1 MTQQSALST
10 RFPALAKVGNWPK
23 PVQLGALAAVIA
35 LVIVLAL
42 WSQGPDYRTLFSNI
56 DDQDGG
62 AIVTALGQMNVPYQ
76 FSDNGRTILVPA
88 DKVYRTRMQLASQGL
103 PRSGEAGFELLDK
116 TRFGAS
122 QFTEQ
127 ITYQRALEGELA
139 RSIEAIN
146 AIKKAR
152 VHLAIPHQSLFV
164 RDRQTPT
171 ASVMVTLYPGRALS
185 PSQVSAVTWLVSSS
199 VPNLPAD
206 HVSIVDENGHLLTTA
221 TGEAGDDA
229 TRRTLAA
236 DIEQRAVQRVLS
248 ILTPLVGAGNVRA
261 QATADVDFTQR
272 EQTSE
277 TYGPNQKPG
286 EAAVRSKQ
294 LSASTQ
300 NGVNPPEGVPGAL
313 TNQAPANATADIE
326 APRVSNRGR
335 RDTARDRRAAPPARQ
350 PNTPQSRQATQAQEE
365 ASRGPASARHDET
378 INYEVDHTID
388 HVKNPV
394 GTLRRLSV
402 AVVVNY
408 HDGKGGKPEP
418 LGQSEM
424 TKINE
429 LVRQAVGFSAARGD
443 TISVV
448 NSPFS
453 ANAQD
458 QLPPWKD
465 PYYLDLALQAG
476 RYLLVLIVILL
487 IWRRVL
493 KPLAR
498 NAAESWQKPLPQA
511 GGGGGGAD
519 ARDDDEA
526 ARKRESEINRY
537 EDNLNVARTM
547 ADKDPRAVAMVLR
560 SWMEKHGSH

>member
-1 MTQQSALST
+1 MNQQSLLT
-10 RFPALAKVGNWPK
+10 RFPALAKVGNWPR
-23 PVQLGALAAVIA
+23 PVQLGAVAAVIA
-35 LVIVLAL
+35 LIIVLAL
-42 WSQGPDYRTLFSNI
+42 WSQGPDYRVLFSNI

-103 PRSGEAGFELLDK
+103 PRAGEAGFELLDK

-171 ASVMVTLYPGRALS
+171 ASVLATLYPGRSLS
-185 PSQVSAVTWLVSSS
+185 PSQVSAITWLVSSS

-206 HVSIVDENGHLLTTA
+206 HVSIVDENGHLLTSP
-221 TGEAGDDA
+221 TGEAGADA
-229 TRRTLAA
+229 TQRSLAA
-236 DIEQRAVQRVLS
+236 DIEQRTVQRVLS
-248 ILTPLVGAGNVRA
+248 ILTPLVGTGNVRA

-272 EQTSE
+272 EKTSE
-277 TYGPNQKPG
+277 TYGPNQEPG
-286 EAAVRSKQ
+286 QAAVRSKQ
-294 LSASTQ
+294 TSASTQ
-300 NGVNPPEGVPGAL
+300 NGVKPPEGVPGAL
-313 TNQAPANATADIE
+313 TNQAPVNATANI
-326 APRVSNRGR
+326 V
-335 RDTARDRRAAPPARQ
+335 APPA
-350 PNTPQSRQATQAQEE
+350 
-365 ASRGPASARHDET
+365 ASRGRGNTARAGNNTQPAPTQQAPAQRAAQDEAGSGPSSARHDET

-388 HVKNPV
+388 HVKDPV

-408 HDGKGGKPEP
+408 HEGKDGKPEP
-418 LGQSEM
+418 LGTAEM
-424 TKINE
+424 TKIND
-429 LVRQAVGFSAARGD
+429 LVRQAVGFSPARGD

-453 ANAQD
+453 SASQD
-458 QLPPWKD
+458 YLPPWKD
-465 PYYLDLALQAG
+465 PYYLGLAMQAG
-476 RYLLVLIVILL
+476 RYLLVLIVIWL

-493 KPLAR
+493 RPLVR
-498 NAAESWQKPLPQA
+498 DTTESWQRREALASGANAKP
-511 GGGGGGAD
+511 GED
-519 ARDDDEA
+519 EEA
-526 ARKRESEINRY
+526 ARQRASEINRY
-537 EDNLNVARTM
+537 EENLDVARTM
-547 ADKDPRAVAMVLR
+547 AGKDPRAVAMVLR
-560 SWMEKHGSH
+560 SWMEKNGNR

>member
-1 MTQQSALST
+1 MTQQSVLLA
-10 RFPALAKVGNWPK
+10 RVPVLAKIGNWPK
-23 PVQLGALAAVIA
+23 PLQLGAVAAVVALIIA
-35 LVIVLAL
+35 LAL
-42 WSQGPDYRTLFSNI
+42 WSQGPDYRVLFSNL

-76 FSDNGRTILVPA
+76 FSDNGRSILVPA

-171 ASVMVTLYPGRALS
+171 ASVMITLYPGRSLS

-206 HVSIVDENGHLLTTA
+206 HVSIVDENGHLLTPPN
-221 TGEAGDDA
+221 GEAGDDA

-236 DIEQRAVQRVLS
+236 SIEQRTVQRVLS
-248 ILTPLVGAGNVRA
+248 ILTPLVGTGNVRA

-277 TYGPNQKPG
+277 TYGPNQGPG
-286 EAAVRSKQ
+286 QAAVRSKQ
-294 LSASTQ
+294 TSSSTQ
-300 NGVNPPEGVPGAL
+300 NGVRPPEGVPGAL

-326 APRVSNRGR
+326 APRVNERGRSDTTRGR
-335 RDTARDRRAAPPARQ
+335 RPPQAARQARETQPRQPAPAR
-350 PNTPQSRQATQAQEE
+350 NDTPE
-365 ASRGPASARHDET
+365 GPSSARHDQT

-388 HVKNPV
+388 HIKNPV

-408 HDGKGGKPEP
+408 RQGKDGKPEP
-418 LGQSEM
+418 LAPAEM
-424 TKINE
+424 EKIND
-429 LVRQAVGFSAARGD
+429 LVRQAAGLSTARGD

-448 NSPFS
+448 NSPFN
-453 ANAQD
+453 AAAQD
-458 QLPPWKD
+458 HLPPWKD
-465 PYYLDLALQAG
+465 PYYLSLAMEAG

-493 KPLAR
+493 RPLVR
-498 NAAESWQKPLPQA
+498 NAAESLQKPALQAA
-511 GGGGGGAD
+511 GGTGAGTD
-519 ARDDDEA
+519 ESEEA
-526 ARKRESEINRY
+526 AQKRASEINRY
-537 EDNLNVARTM
+537 EENLNVARTM
-547 ADKDPRAVAMVLR
+547 AGKDPRAVAMVLR
-560 SWMEKHGSH
+560 SWMDKHGSH